1 MLQQAQLF
9 IPAFTKGK
17 DQLYL
22 VDIEKTGEIANVRIH
37 VKRVI
42 GLLRRKAILPGI
54 VLIDFLMSNPNGSK
68 EEATPVIDRVI
79 NLSTALVNLCPRIL
93 PLD

>member
-1 MLQQAQLF
+1 MLQQAQLV

-17 DQLYL
+17 DQLCL
-22 VDIEKTGEIANVRIH
+22 EDIEKTREIANVRIH
-37 VKRVI
+37 VKRII